1 MIEQR
6 FASHLRATDANGNYI
21 TSDEKLLNYLQ
32 DPGTIPSILVLG
44 EVERRQVENKQ
55 RQQME
60 AQAAGPMPTVK
71 DQALMQQANAQNM
84 MRGGIDN
91 LGAQRP
97 DMTNVPQPTEMAAA
111 ERANMPGLP
120 ALAKAGGYVSD
131 FKEGGVVGFAGDEG
145 SYVSPLLMSDPNAR
159 PYTGA
164 RSRFSRFVDK
174 YFPTQGIKGGKTK
187 EERAVELSKRMIEL
201 DKEYADR
208 IDRNPFKTLSE
219 QELLE
224 QDMLRQEK
232 EQKYKE
238 IQRELGL
245 AKDEIGGD
253 GGGFD
258 SKTQDDSQK
267 TLQQNLPIG
276 ETITGKPKLQEQES
290 PFEGSRLDTGKRDTS
305 KFDELMMEDPDV
317 YRARMEKEREEK
329 LGESPFGKALDT
341 ETERAKKAQSRKKD
355 FVVGEFLMNLG
366 NSVGQQ
372 KPGEGLDLSKAI
384 DRLSQGNK
392 EYLDMISNDD
402 KYKLELQRL
411 DRADRDAALKF
422 GVQSEERARVN
433 NQKVGLESIKTQVEY
448 DKMANELQKAGIT
461 ASAYGRYLAATLG
474 RDKLGFDAYTKAQDR
489 LMKDP
494 TYKMKY
500 TRKGALEQA
509 DKLDPKQQAELD
521 KITAELIAAE
531 MDLIARYK
539 KAAGFDEAAS
549 KDKGI
554 TTLPTDIQSI
564 INQYPVR

>member
-1 MIEQR
+1 MLEER
-6 FASHLRATDANGNYI
+6 FASHLRARDANGNYI
-21 TSDEKLLNYLQ
+21 TSNEKLLNYLQ

-71 DQALMQQANAQNM
+71 DQAMMQQANAQNM
-84 MRGGIDN
+84 MTGGIDN

-111 ERANMPGLP
+111 DRANMPGLP

-131 FKEGGVVGFAGDEG
+131 FKEGGVVGYQLGGD
-145 SYVSPLLMSDPNAR
+145 VISPLLVSDPNAR
-159 PYTGA
+159 PYTGG
-164 RSRFSRFVDK
+164 RSRFRRFVDQ
-174 YFPTQGIKGGKTK
+174 YFPTQGMQGDKTR
-187 EERAVELSKRMIEL
+187 EERQVELSNYMTQL
-201 DKEYADR
+201 DKEYGDR
-208 IDRNPFKTLSE
+208 IVRNPFRNLSE

-232 EQKYKE
+232 EQRLREKQ
-238 IQRELGL
+238 IELGL
-245 AKDEIGGD
+245 AKDEIGRD

-258 SKTQDDSQK
+258 PETQDDSQK

-276 ETITGKPKLQEQES
+276 ETITGKPKLQDQES
-290 PFEGSRLDTGKRDTS
+290 PFEGARLDTGKRDTS

-317 YRARMEKEREEK
+317 YRARMEREREET
-329 LGESPFGKALDT
+329 LGESPFGKALET

-366 NSVGQQ
+366 NSVMQQ
-372 KPGEGLDLSKAI
+372 KPGEALDLTKAT
-384 DRLSQGNK
+384 DRLAQGNQ
-392 EYLDMISNDD
+392 EYLDMIRNDD

-411 DRADRDAALKF
+411 DRADREATLKF
-422 GVQSEERARVN
+422 GIDSEERARIN

-448 DKMANELQKAGIT
+448 DKMANELKKANISAT
-461 ASAYGRYLAATLG
+461 AYGRYLAATLG
-474 RDKLGFDAYTKAQDR
+474 RDKLGFDAFTKAQDR

-494 TYKMKY
+494 TYKLKY
-500 TRKGALEQA
+500 TRKAALEGA
-509 DKLDPKQQAELD
+509 EKLDAKQQAELD
-521 KITAELIAAE
+521 KIKAELIAAE
-531 MDLIARYK
+531 MDLIDRYK

-549 KDKGI
+549 VDKGI